1 MTRIKVASSLGLGTD
16 WGQIR
21 GVIVLVFKVRKFAL
35 SLVVATCASV
45 GAAKADDLSSLGV
58 SPISHVPGS
67 VSLFGGVSVG
77 NSNLSDLIIDHAN
90 MDTDEVGKGG
100 FVGAAMS
107 RQLVRFLVYFWLEA
121 EAGAGFRF
129 EPGRDYY
136 SPEAWGAI
144 FLRFDGFPW
153 NDVLRTSIG
162 VSTGLNVV
170 AELPPSETN
179 YGQKSIPSEAVLQHY
194 LSPEIAFSLPDQP
207 EDELF
212 IRLHHRSTGYGLFWD
227 ASTGSNVVT
236 VGLRFRR

>member
-1 MTRIKVASSLGLGTD
+1 LISGARIAAIGL
-16 WGQIR
+16 
-21 GVIVLVFKVRKFAL
+21 AL
-35 SLVVATCASV
+35 AGWMSV
-45 GAAKADDLSSLGV
+45 SAAKADDLGALGV
-58 SPISHVPGS
+58 SSISHVPGS
-67 VSLFGGVSVG
+67 ISLFGGISVG
-77 NSNLSDLIIDHAN
+77 DSSVSDLVINQDSIQYS
-90 MDTDEVGKGG
+90 EVGKGG

-107 RQLVRFLVYFWLEA
+107 RQLVRFMQYFWLEA

-153 NDVLRTSIG
+153 NDILRTSVG

-170 AELPPSETN
+170 AELPPYETD
-179 YGQKSIPSEAVLQHY
+179 YGQESIPSGAVLQHY
-194 LSPEIAFSLPDQP
+194 LAPEIAFSWPDKP

-212 IRLHHRSTGYGLFWD
+212 IRLHHRSTGYGLFWNT
-227 ASTGSNVVT
+227 STGSNVVT